1 MIDEPINSNRKD
13 VGKDVALASKI
24 LKLIIEDSE
33 ISMAGM
39 AKKLNVTSRT
49 VEREVGKLRESGRIE
64 RVVGRRFGRWE
75 IRETCD

>member
-1 MIDEPINSNRKD
+1 LIDEPINSNRKD